1 MWRGSCKYPYKRI
14 FIERKTDRR
23 LSCRRERWRRM
34 IGKESIGRESE
45 PLLIRIKPEEV
56 RRFTDA
62 TGNLFNDRVPP
73 TFVVTLKQSGI
84 PGVEL
89 PIPGMIHGEQ
99 KFTYHRQLYVGDALV
114 CKKCIKDVYERVG
127 KLGKMTF
134 VVLETTGCDLAG
146 ELVFSSCSTLIAP
159 SKGENE

>member
-1 MWRGSCKYPYKRI
+1 
-14 FIERKTDRR
+14 
-23 LSCRRERWRRM
+23 M

-134 VVLETTGCDLAG
+134 VVIETTGCDLAG
-146 ELVFSSCSTLIAP
+146 ELVFSSSATLIAP
-159 SKGENE
+159 SKGEDR